1 MMFFENDA
9 NDETSGTITAAGFTT
24 TGSLTMNH
32 STSGTVAITT
42 IDSSTS
48 FTDDNS
54 TLMTSNA
61 IKNKIEGYEY
71 LDTITLTAGT
81 GINFSNTSTTN
92 NTFASTIS
100 CDLEGVE
107 LSNTDIS
114 GTNKFLR
121 ADGDGTCSWVVPPDT
136 IYIFLLQVII
146 YWRC

>member
-1 MMFFENDA
+1 MMQMMKHQEQLQQQDLQQLDLN
-9 NDETSGTITAAGFTT
+9 NG
-24 TGSLTMNH
+24 H
-32 STSGTVAITT
+32 STSGTVTITT
-42 IDSSTS
+42 IDSST

-107 LSNTDIS
+107 LSSTDIS
-114 GTNKFLR
+114 GTNGFY
-121 ADGDGTCSWVVPPDT
+121 VPMEMEHVLGLFHQ
-136 IYIFLLQVII
+136 IQYISSCC
-146 YWRC
+146 R

>member
-1 MMFFENDA
+1 
-9 NDETSGTITAAGFTT
+9 
-24 TGSLTMNH
+24 MNH
-32 STSGTVAITT
+32 SSSGTVSITT
-42 IDSSTS
+42 IDSSTT

-61 IKNKIEGYEY
+61 IKNKIEDYEY
-71 LDTITLTAGT
+71 LDTINLSAGT
-81 GINFSNTSTTN
+81 GINFSNTSTSN

-107 LSNTDIS
+107 LSSTDIS

-136 IYIFLLQVII
+136 IYSTLPVAGDMIFSK
-146 YWRC
+146 C